1 MHSIKILISNGVV
14 SQQNP
19 DGTSAILGNIV
30 NHVVRKSELAVV
42 GSGII
47 VGGVKDGFLYAGRS
61 SVAGF
66 GVRIGHHCEGGL
78 YQSGKCFLKS
88 GTFVGHLSECVI
100 EGDLSDDDRLA
111 VWHFL
116 VSRVF

>member
-1 MHSIKILISNGVV
+1 MHSRQIFFSNGLV

-19 DGTSAILGNIV
+19 DGTCTILGNMV
-30 NHVVRKSELAVV
+30 NHVVRKSEQGAL
-42 GSGII
+42 GSGVI
-47 VGGVKDGFLYAGRS
+47 VGGVKDGYLYDSRS

-66 GVRIGHHCEGGL
+66 GVRIGYHCEGRL
-78 YQSGKCFLKS
+78 YRSGQPFLKS
-88 GTFVGHLSECVI
+88 GVVVGHLSECVI
-100 EGDLSDDDRLA
+100 DGDLSDDDRLA